1 MTKRGQFRPR
11 SASSSHH
18 AKRCACGE
26 QLSAVPFLCRQSTRL
41 HPDPGVSRVDVH
53 QTICTVDIAGY
64 GGMDRTRPN
73 YVALRAGMYASVE
86 HAFDESGI
94 PWAECFQQDVGD
106 SILVLAPPTI
116 PKGAFAGPLPTA
128 LRAALC
134 AHNEAHPPEE
144 QIQLRL
150 ALHAGEVTYD
160 RYGVAAQAIIHACRL
175 LNAQQLKDE
184 LASSS
189 ATLAMIVSD
198 WFYTDVIRHHPEHE
212 PDAYRRVKVAVKET
226 SSLGW
231 IRLPGHELPPEPAPP
246 PEHAMPSAVFT
257 ASPVLVVPILRP
269 ASPQFYEVVD
279 ALEEIPCMQ
288 NEHTRSQVVDQLRF
302 AGMIRYFASRRA
314 HVTSI
319 LRTCL
324 DFEDGVVQLCTVI
337 SQQESRES
345 APLQRLLKLLT
356 GGAL

>member
-1 MTKRGQFRPR
+1 
-11 SASSSHH
+11 
-18 AKRCACGE
+18 
-26 QLSAVPFLCRQSTRL
+26 
-41 HPDPGVSRVDVH
+41 VDVH

-86 HAFDESGI
+86 QAFAEAGI

-106 SILVLAPPTI
+106 SILALAPPTV
-116 PKGAFAGPLPTA
+116 PKGAFAGPLPRA
-128 LRAALC
+128 LLAALC
-134 AHNEAHPPEE
+134 VHNEAHPPEE
-144 QIQLRL
+144 QIKLRL

-160 RYGVAAQAIIHACRL
+160 RYGVAAPAIVHACRL
-175 LNAQQLKDE
+175 LNAQRLKDE

-189 ATLAMIVSD
+189 GSLAMIVSD
-198 WFYTDVIRHHPEHE
+198 WFYGDVIRHSPENE
-212 PDAYRRVKVAVKET
+212 PDAYRKVSVDVKET
-226 SSLGW
+226 SSFGW
-231 IRLPGHELPPEPAPP
+231 IRLPGQELSPELPADLPVRSSAEPVMVVRAEQPVIVAPR
-246 PEHAMPSAVFT
+246 
-257 ASPVLVVPILRP
+257 LRP

-288 NEHTRSQVVDQLRF
+288 NEHTRSQVVDELRF

-324 DFEDGVVQLCTVI
+324 DFDDGVPQLVTTI
-337 SQQESRES
+337 LNKESGES
-345 APLQRLLKLLT
+345 VPLKRLLTLLN
-356 GGAL
+356 GGGQ